1 VEADLCAGLQATS
14 RIKMNKFLSKNFGIG
29 TFFYDALFFKISLAS
44 SIQSL
49 KKSSHLKEKSRQSIV
64 KLITNGMAMNC
75 WEFSVIRVIRS
86 QSAQGIDE
94 DTTLF
99 LRVSR

>member
-1 VEADLCAGLQATS
+1 
-14 RIKMNKFLSKNFGIG
+14 MG
-29 TFFYDALFFKISLAS
+29 TFFYGALFFKISLTS

-75 WEFSVIRVIRS
+75 WEFSVIRAIRS
-86 QSAQGIDE
+86 QSAQRLHEGHEVVLSVYLD
-94 DTTLF
+94 D
-99 LRVSR
+99 LRDSVVKKILTSWSL